1 MTAVIN
7 YDRPVKNL
15 IDALSDTGH
24 VTHTAYKKT
33 GVTFHHNA
41 GRLSHEG
48 VLNVW
53 QTRPA
58 SAHFDVDR
66 AGAVCQYVKVNEY
79 AWACASGEGNRKT
92 ISIEMANS
100 STGGNWPVSETT
112 WKSAARLAGWLFARV
127 IGHRPSRSNVYF
139 HHDWASTS
147 CAGPY
152 MDSVE
157 DELIAEV
164 VKAYEY
170 FTSSSS
176 APRPAQPNRGPRKS
190 SSQIAAEVWA
200 GKWGTAPER
209 YDRLR
214 SAGYDP
220 DLIQSLVNRGV
231 GKNGGSSS
239 SSSRSSRKSNSAV
252 AQEVID
258 GEWGNGEDRKK
269 RLAKAGYNYT
279 TVQNE
284 VNRILG
290 APKAGG
296 RRSTRQLAKEVID
309 GDWGNGAER
318 KRKLTAAGYSYNV
331 VQAEVNRQLS

>member
-7 YDRPVKNL
+7 YDRSVKNL
-15 IDALSDTGH
+15 IDELSATGH
-24 VTHTAYKKT
+24 VSHRAYRKT

-53 QTRPA
+53 KTRPA

-79 AWACASGEGNRKT
+79 AWACASGEGNRTT

-127 IGHRPSRSNVYF
+127 IGHRPSKSNIFF
-139 HHDWASTS
+139 HHDWYATS

-170 FTSSSS
+170 FSGQSTP
-176 APRPAQPNRGPRKS
+176 PRPATPDRGPRKS
-190 SSQIAAEVWA
+190 NTQIAAEVWA

-209 YDRLR
+209 YNRLR
-214 SAGYDP
+214 SAGYNP
-220 DLIQSLVNRGV
+220 DTIQALVNKGV
-231 GKNGGSSS
+231 GKPGSSAPS
-239 SSSRSSRKSNSAV
+239 KRPARKSISEV
-252 AQEVID
+252 AHEVID
-258 GEWGNGEDRKK
+258 GKWGNNPSRRTK
-269 RLAKAGYNYT
+269 LAKAGYNAT

-290 APKAGG
+290 AKVAKG
-296 RRSTRQLAKEVID
+296 RKSVSQLAKEVID
-309 GDWGNGAER
+309 GKWGNGVDR
-318 KRKLTAAGYSYNV
+318 KNRLTRAGYSYNQ
-331 VQAEVNRQLS
+331 VQAEVNRRL